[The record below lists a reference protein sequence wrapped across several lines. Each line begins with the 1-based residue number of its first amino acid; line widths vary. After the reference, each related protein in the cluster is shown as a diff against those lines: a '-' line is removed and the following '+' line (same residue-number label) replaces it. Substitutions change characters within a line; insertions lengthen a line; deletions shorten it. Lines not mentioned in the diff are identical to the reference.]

1 MSRYDVVVIGAGAAG
16 LSAGALLAKEGKSVL
31 VCEKSPYLGGRALA
45 VDDQGYKV
53 NIGGH
58 LIEDGGSGITKIFEN
73 VGKKLIHG
81 KVNADMP
88 VWDHEKNQWGS
99 IKDRYSTDKTEL
111 KKVIKALVG
120 TSWEELDKW
129 DDRNLREW
137 LQQYTNDQGVID
149 LFEFI
154 SVLECLTDEPWDHSA
169 SDNLFVRKMHYEE
182 KHMAAYSCWPGQGW
196 DGIWQDL
203 ADACREHGG
212 EIRLNTQVSRVIIEN
227 REVRGVEIPREPL
240 INPLEMQEVDVIET
254 PCVISTLPVWNVLN
268 VVPENELPDW
278 YAGQIRH
285 LSQDKFRVSWLGLY
299 IATEEPVYHYDP
311 KELATWVHDP
321 VAGLPGFFFTQSN
334 MDPSTAP
341 EGKHLHVMGGVIP
354 GRMGRDKKWVRE
366 TFDKFEQGMGI
377 MYPAL
382 QKPVWKRRTLVF
394 DPAFGVIQKPCLVG
408 SYRPHWRAPN
418 IDGLYFASETFKSR
432 GIGVDRAAR
441 AALTCVEDYL
451 GERLPGYEETWRY

>member
-1 MSRYDVVVIGAGAAG
+1 MASYDVVVIGAGAAG

-31 VCEKSPYLGGRALA
+31 VCEKSPFLGGRALA
-45 VDDQGYKV
+45 VEDQGFKV

-73 VGKKLIHG
+73 VGKELIHG
-81 KVNADMP
+81 KVNAEMP
-88 VWDHEKNQWGS
+88 VWDHEKMQWGS
-99 IKDRYSTDKTEL
+99 IRDRYATDKTEL
-111 KKVIKALVG
+111 KKVIKALVD
-120 TSWEELDKW
+120 TPWEELDKW
-129 DDRNLREW
+129 DDRNLRDW
-137 LQQYTNDQGVID
+137 IHQYTDDQGVVD
-149 LFEFI
+149 LFEFL

-169 SDNLFVRKMHYEE
+169 SDNLYVRKMHYQERR
-182 KHMAAYSCWPGQGW
+182 MAAYSCWPGQGW

-203 ADACREHGG
+203 ADACTEHGG
-212 EIRLNTQVSRVIIEN
+212 EVRLNTAVSRVVIEN
-227 REVRGVEIPREPL
+227 RQIKGVETPSRSTILPGVPYEA
-240 INPLEMQEVDVIET
+240 ETIET
-254 PCVISTLPVWNVLN
+254 GCVISTLPVWSVLN
-268 VVPENELPDW
+268 VVQEDELPDW
-278 YAGQIRH
+278 YAGQIRY
-285 LSQDKFRVSWLGLY
+285 LAQDKFRVAWLGLY
-299 IATEEPVYHYDP
+299 MATDEPVHIYDP
-311 KELATWVHDP
+311 KELSTWLHDP

-341 EGKHLHVMGGVIP
+341 EGKHLHVMGGVIA
-354 GRMGRDKKWVRE
+354 GSKGRDKEYVRE

-382 QKPVWKRRTLVF
+382 QKPIWKRRTLVF

-451 GERLPGYEETWRY
+451 GRRLPGYEETWRY

>member
-1 MSRYDVVVIGAGAAG
+1 MSSYDVVVIGAGAAG

-31 VCEKSPYLGGRALA
+31 VCEQSPYLGGRALA
-45 VDDQGYKV
+45 VEDQGFKV

-58 LIEDGGSGITKIFEN
+58 LIEDGGSGITKIFEH

-88 VWDHEKNQWGS
+88 VWDHEKMKWGS

-111 KKVIKALVG
+111 KKVIKALVE

-137 LQQYTNDQGVID
+137 LQQYTHDQGVID

-212 EIRLNTQVSRVIIEN
+212 EIRLNTRVSRVVIEN
-227 REVRGVEIPREPL
+227 REVRGVEIPREPQ

-254 PCVISTLPVWNVLN
+254 SCVISTLPVWNVLN

-278 YAGQIRH
+278 YTGQIRH
-285 LSQDKFRVSWLGLY
+285 LSQDKYRVSWLGLY
-299 IATEEPVYHYDP
+299 IATEEPVHHYDP

-354 GRMGRDKKWVRE
+354 GRMGRNKEWVRE
-366 TFDKFEQGMGI
+366 TFDKFEKGMGI

-451 GERLPGYEETWRY
+451 GGRLSGFEETWRY

>member
-1 MSRYDVVVIGAGAAG
+1 MSKYDVVVIGAGAAG

-45 VDDQGYKV
+45 VEDQGYKV

-88 VWDHEKNQWGS
+88 VWDHEKQQWGS

-111 KKVIKALVG
+111 KKVIKALVE
-120 TSWEELDKW
+120 TPWEELDKW

-137 LQQYTNDQGVID
+137 LLQYTNDQGVID

-169 SDNLFVRKMHYEE
+169 SDNLFVRKMHYQE

-196 DGIWQDL
+196 DAIWQDL

-212 EIRLNTQVSRVIIEN
+212 EVRMNTAVSRVIIEN
-227 REVRGVEIPREPL
+227 RQVKGVEIPREPV
-240 INPLEMQEVDVIET
+240 INPAEMQEVDVIET
-254 PCVISTLPVWNVLN
+254 DCVISTLPVWNVLN

-299 IATEEPVYHYDP
+299 IATEKPVYHYDP

-354 GRMGRDKKWVRE
+354 GKMGRNKEWVRE

-377 MYPAL
+377 MYPEL

-451 GERLPGYEETWRY
+451 GGRLPGYEETWRY

>member
-1 MSRYDVVVIGAGAAG
+1 MESYDVVVIGAGAAG

-31 VCEKSPYLGGRALA
+31 ICEKSPYLGGRALA
-45 VDDQGYKV
+45 VEDQGFKV

-58 LIEDGGSGITKIFEN
+58 LLEDGGSGITKIFEN

-81 KVNADMP
+81 KVNAEMP
-88 VWDHEKNQWGS
+88 VWDHEKQQWGS
-99 IKDRYSTDKTEL
+99 IRDRYATDKTEL
-111 KKVIKALVG
+111 KKVIKALVE

-137 LQQYTNDQGVID
+137 LHQYTTDQGVID

-154 SVLECLTDEPWDHSA
+154 SVLECLTDEVWDHSA
-169 SDNLFVRKMHYEE
+169 SDNLFVRKMHYQERR
-182 KHMAAYSCWPGQGW
+182 MAAYSCWPGQGW
-196 DGIWQDL
+196 DGLWRDL

-212 EIRLNTQVSRVIIEN
+212 EVRLDTAVSRVIIEQG
-227 REVRGVEIPREPL
+227 EVTGVEIPREPL
-240 INPLEMQEVDVIET
+240 INPGEMQEVDVIET
-254 PCVISTLPVWNVLN
+254 RCVISTLPVWTVLN
-268 VVPENELPDW
+268 VVAENELPDW

-285 LSQDKFRVSWLGLY
+285 LAQDKFRVSWLGLY
-299 IATEEPVYHYDP
+299 IATEEPLYHYNP
-311 KELATWVHDP
+311 RELATWVRDP

-334 MDPSTAP
+334 MDPSSAP

-354 GRMGRDKKWVRE
+354 GIKGRDKEWVRE
-366 TFDKFEQGMGI
+366 TFDKFEQGMGV

-382 QKPVWKRRTLVF
+382 KKPIWKRRTLVF

-418 IDGLYFASETFKSR
+418 INGLYFASETFKSR

-451 GERLPGYEETWRY
+451 GRRLPGFEETWRY

>member
-1 MSRYDVVVIGAGAAG
+1 MAKYDVVVIGAGAAG

-45 VDDQGYKV
+45 VDDQGFKV

-58 LIEDGGSGITKIFEN
+58 LIEDGGSGITKIFEQ
-73 VGKKLIHG
+73 VGKELIHG
-81 KVNADMP
+81 KVNAEMP

-99 IKDRYSTDKTEL
+99 IRDRYATDKTEL
-111 KKVIKALVG
+111 KKVIKALVD
-120 TSWEELDKW
+120 TPWEELDNW
-129 DDRNLREW
+129 DDRNLRDW
-137 LQQYTNDQGVID
+137 IHQYTDDQGVVD
-149 LFEFI
+149 LFEFL

-169 SDNLFVRKMHYEE
+169 SDNLYVRKMHYQE
-182 KHMAAYSCWPGQGW
+182 KRMAAYSCWPGQGW

-203 ADACREHGG
+203 ADACTEHGG
-212 EIRLNTQVSRVIIEN
+212 EVRLNTSVSRVVIED
-227 REVRGVEIPREPL
+227 REIKGVEIPSKSTILPGVPYEAEL
-240 INPLEMQEVDVIET
+240 VET
-254 PCVISTLPVWNVLN
+254 GCVISTLPVWSVLN
-268 VVPENELPDW
+268 VVPETELPDW
-278 YAGQIRH
+278 YAGQINY
-285 LSQDKFRVSWLGLY
+285 LAQDKFRVSWLGLY
-299 IATEEPVYHYDP
+299 MATDEPVHIYDP
-311 KELATWVHDP
+311 KELSTWLHDP

-354 GRMGRDKKWVRE
+354 GIKGRDKEYVRE

-382 QKPVWKRRTLVF
+382 KNPVWKRRSLVF

-451 GERLPGYEETWRY
+451 GRRLPGYEETWRY

>member
-1 MSRYDVVVIGAGAAG
+1 MKSYDVVVIGAGVAG

-31 VCEKSPYLGGRALA
+31 VCEKSAYLGGRALA
-45 VDDQGYKV
+45 VEDQGFKV

-81 KVNADMP
+81 KVNAEMP
-88 VWDHEKNQWGS
+88 VWDHEKMQWGS
-99 IKDRYSTDKTEL
+99 IRDRYATDKTEL
-111 KKVIKALVG
+111 KKVIKALVE
-120 TSWEELDKW
+120 TPWEELDKW

-137 LQQYTNDQGVID
+137 IHQYTNDQGVVD
-149 LFEFI
+149 LFEFL

-169 SDNLFVRKMHYEE
+169 SDNLFVRKMHYQERR
-182 KHMAAYSCWPGQGW
+182 MAAYSCWPGQGW

-203 ADACREHGG
+203 ADACTEHGG
-212 EIRLNTQVSRVIIEN
+212 EIRLNTSVSRVVIEN
-227 REVRGVEIPREPL
+227 REIKGVEIPSKSTILPGVPYEA
-240 INPLEMQEVDVIET
+240 EMIET
-254 PCVISTLPVWNVLN
+254 GCVISTLPVWSVLN
-268 VVPENELPDW
+268 VVPEDDLPDW

-285 LSQDKFRVSWLGLY
+285 LAQDKFRVAWLGLY
-299 IATEEPVYHYDP
+299 MATDEPVHIYDP
-311 KELATWVHDP
+311 KELSTWLHDP

-354 GRMGRDKKWVRE
+354 GIKGRDKKYIRE
-366 TFDKFEQGMGI
+366 TFDKFEEGMGI

-382 QKPVWKRRTLVF
+382 KNPIWKRRTLVF

-451 GERLPGYEETWRY
+451 GRRLPGFEETWRY

>member
-1 MSRYDVVVIGAGAAG
+1 MASYDVVVIGAGAAG

-45 VDDQGYKV
+45 VEDQGFKV

-73 VGKKLIHG
+73 VGKELIHG
-81 KVNADMP
+81 KVNAEMP
-88 VWDHEKNQWGS
+88 VWDHEKKQWGS
-99 IKDRYSTDKTEL
+99 IRDRYATDKTEL
-111 KKVIKALVG
+111 KKVIKALVE
-120 TSWEELDKW
+120 TPWEELDQW

-137 LQQYTNDQGVID
+137 IHQYTNDQGVVD
-149 LFEFI
+149 LFEFL

-169 SDNLFVRKMHYEE
+169 SDNLFVRKMHYQERR
-182 KHMAAYSCWPGQGW
+182 MAAYSCWPGQGW

-203 ADACREHGG
+203 ADACTEHGG
-212 EIRLNTQVSRVIIEN
+212 EVRLNTSVNRIVIEN
-227 REVRGVEIPREPL
+227 REIKGVEIPSKSTILPGVPYEA
-240 INPLEMQEVDVIET
+240 EMVET
-254 PCVISTLPVWNVLN
+254 GCVISTLPVWSVLN
-268 VVPENELPDW
+268 VVSEDDLPDW

-285 LSQDKFRVSWLGLY
+285 LAQDKFRVAWLGLY
-299 IATEEPVYHYDP
+299 MATDEPVHIYDP
-311 KELATWVHDP
+311 KELSTWLHDP

-354 GRMGRDKKWVRE
+354 GIKGRDKKYIRE

-382 QKPVWKRRTLVF
+382 KNPIWKRRTLVF

-451 GERLPGYEETWRY
+451 GRRLPGFEETWRY

>member
-1 MSRYDVVVIGAGAAG
+1 MAKYDVVVIGAGAAG

-45 VDDQGYKV
+45 VDDQGFKV

-58 LIEDGGSGITKIFEN
+58 LIEDGGSGITKIFEQ
-73 VGKKLIHG
+73 VGKELIHG
-81 KVNADMP
+81 KVNAEMP

-99 IKDRYSTDKTEL
+99 IRDRYATDKTEL
-111 KKVIKALVG
+111 KKVIKALVD
-120 TSWEELDKW
+120 TPWEELDNW
-129 DDRNLREW
+129 DDRNLRDW
-137 LQQYTNDQGVID
+137 IHQYTDDQGVVD
-149 LFEFI
+149 LFEFL

-169 SDNLFVRKMHYEE
+169 SDNLYVRKMHYQE
-182 KHMAAYSCWPGQGW
+182 KRMAAYSCWPGQGW

-203 ADACREHGG
+203 ADACTEHGG
-212 EIRLNTQVSRVIIEN
+212 EVRLNTSVSRVVIED
-227 REVRGVEIPREPL
+227 REIKGVEIPSKLTILPGVPYEAEL
-240 INPLEMQEVDVIET
+240 VET
-254 PCVISTLPVWNVLN
+254 GCVISTLPVWSVLN
-268 VVPENELPDW
+268 VVPETELPDW
-278 YAGQIRH
+278 YAGQINY
-285 LSQDKFRVSWLGLY
+285 LAQDKFRVSWLGLY
-299 IATEEPVYHYDP
+299 MATDEPVHIYDP
-311 KELATWVHDP
+311 KELSTWLHDP

-354 GRMGRDKKWVRE
+354 GSKGRDKEYVRE

-382 QKPVWKRRTLVF
+382 KNPVWKRRSLVF

-451 GERLPGYEETWRY
+451 GRRLPGYEETWRY